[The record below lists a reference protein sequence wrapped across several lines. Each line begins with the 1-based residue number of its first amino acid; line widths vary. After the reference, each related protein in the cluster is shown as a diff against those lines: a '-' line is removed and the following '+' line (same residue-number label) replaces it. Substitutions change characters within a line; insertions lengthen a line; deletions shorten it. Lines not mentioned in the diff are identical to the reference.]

1 MIKELQR
8 DVRKVANP
16 ERAEVMLRFFKTGK
30 GEYGEGDIFLGL
42 SVPQSRALAKK
53 YLPLSFN
60 ELQTLI
66 KSKIHEE
73 RLIAVIILANRFAKA
88 TEEEQAKIY
97 KFYLKNSKYVNN
109 WDLVDSSAEYIVGAF
124 TFTRDRKILNKLVL
138 SKSIWDRRIAIMAT
152 FHYIKKGESRETLRL
167 AKLLLNEKHD
177 LIHKATGWML
187 REVGSRVSEKDLLR
201 FLDKNAAS
209 MPRTM
214 LRYSLEKLSPKVR
227 RHYMEL

>member
-8 DVRKVANP
+8 DVRKATNP

-88 TEEEQAKIY
+88 TEEEQTKIY

-167 AKLLLNEKHD
+167 AKVLLNDKHD

-201 FLDKNAAS
+201 FLDKNATS